1 VDTFI
6 EGSGGQRF
14 ADGQNNRDL
23 RVGLDARDQDTAQ
36 DTQQDPPLDTNP
48 LPARKNQFEQTK

>member
-1 VDTFI
+1 MDIST
-6 EGSGGQRF
+6 EDGGGEQF